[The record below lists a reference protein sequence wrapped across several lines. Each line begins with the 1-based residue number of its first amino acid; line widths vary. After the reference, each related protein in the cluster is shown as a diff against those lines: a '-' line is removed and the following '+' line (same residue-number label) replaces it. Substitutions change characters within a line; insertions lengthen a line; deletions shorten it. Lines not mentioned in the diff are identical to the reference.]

1 MSYVKVYK
9 YKKQISLDN
18 GVTWQDVTPA
28 EYVPSGDPIGYYD
41 TYNECMAQY
50 RTIQS
55 GTTCVGVDKHNQDVY
70 EVSYDN
76 GVTWEVVSTSAGT
89 LIEADSPD
97 CGYVPP
103 TPCECSAFTFDAT
116 SHTITDTAQSVTF
129 NYSGCTKPDLSSAST
144 YNWMLIA
151 NHEYNAETT
160 VGYITANV
168 SANTNS
174 ARTGILY
181 TSLSGSTCQNLVIS
195 QQAPT
200 PTPTSAKF
208 VLTLNDS
215 STVSAECDST
225 SAISRSEISAYSASV
240 TSAVIGDCTTSIG
253 NWVFED
259 CISLT
264 SCTIGSSVTSIGY
277 HAFYYCSSLTSCTIG
292 SSVNTIDA
300 YAFYECSSLTSVTI
314 PDSVTSIGYGA
325 FWACGLT
332 SIDIPNSVKTIG
344 DKAFTWCSRLTSVDI
359 PSGVTSIGDYAFEQC
374 YNLTSVTV
382 NATTPPTLGVFAF
395 RTTNS
400 CPIYV
405 PYGSVNTYKSASG
418 WNSYSSRIQAIP

>member
-1 MSYVKVYK
+1 MAYVKSYK
-9 YKKQISLDN
+9 FKKQYSDDQ
-18 GVTWQDVTPA
+18 GVTWYDVTPA

-41 TYNECMAQY
+41 TLEECMTVY

-55 GTTCVGVDKHNQDVY
+55 GTTCVGYDKHNQDVY

-97 CGYVPP
+97 CGYIPP
-103 TPCECSAFTFDAT
+103 TPCECSAFTFDTT

-144 YNWMLIA
+144 YGWMLIA

-168 SANTNS
+168 SANTSS

-181 TSLSGSTCQNLVIS
+181 ASLSGSTCQNLVIS

-215 STVSAECDST
+215 STVSADCDST
-225 SAISRSEISAYSASV
+225 SAITESEVSGPYKSTLV
-240 TSAVIGDCTTSIG
+240 TAEIG
-253 NWVFED
+253 N
-259 CISLT
+259 C
-264 SCTIGSSVTSIGY
+264 VTSIG
-277 HAFYYCSSLTSCTIG
+277 HNAFANCS
-292 SSVNTIDA
+292 
-300 YAFYECSSLTSVTI
+300 
-314 PDSVTSIGYGA
+314 
-325 FWACGLT
+325 GLT
-332 SIDIPNSVKTIG
+332 SIDIPNSVTSIG
-344 DKAFTWCSRLTSVDI
+344 SWAFYNCSGLTSIGIPSGVTSIDGGTFWGCTSLTSIDI
-359 PSGVTSIGDYAFEQC
+359 PSGVTSIGVDAFYYC
-374 YNLTSVTV
+374 TSLTSITV
-382 NATTPPTLGVFAF
+382 NATTPPTLVGGALDD
-395 RTTNS
+395 TNN

-405 PYGSVNTYKSASG
+405 PSGSVNAYKSATNWSG
-418 WNSYSSRIQAIP
+418 YSSRIQAIP